1 MTDVVCIGIAGPSG
15 AGKTLLAREL
25 ARELPGCGVLC
36 LDSFYRDL
44 SFLPPRERAK
54 VNFDAP
60 AAIDWDLL
68 AGHVD
73 RLLAGDRIAVPRY
86 DFSTHCRVATP
97 ESLGPCE
104 ALILEGLF
112 ALWDSRVRALLDLA
126 LFLEVPDEIC
136 LDRRIA
142 RDTARRGRTEA
153 SVREQ
158 WRRQVAPMYREHV
171 LPTRDRADLVIP
183 GDRLPRDS
191 ARAIIRTVPLGLENS
206 RCEWPALR

>member
-1 MTDVVCIGIAGPSG
+1 MVCIGIAGPSG

-73 RLLAGDRIAVPRY
+73 RLLAGDRVVVPRY
-86 DFSTHCRVATP
+86 DFSTHCRAATRG
-97 ESLGPCE
+97 SMGPCE